1 MAALPNQPQGNLRSG
16 DQPRATETSIKDT
29 ERGMGK
35 ISYVRQAQ
43 RGNFPKSSYGTR
55 YMRKS

>member
-1 MAALPNQPQGNLRSG
+1 MAAQSNQPEGNLRTG
-16 DQPRATETSIKDT
+16 DQPRATENSIKQT
-29 ERGMGK
+29 ERGIGQ

-43 RGNFPKSSYGTR
+43 RGNMPKSSYGTR

>member
-1 MAALPNQPQGNLRSG
+1 MAAQSNQPEGNLRTG
-16 DQPRATETSIKDT
+16 DQPRATETSIKET
-29 ERGMGK
+29 ERGMGR
-35 ISYVRQAQ
+35 IGYVRQAQ

>member
-1 MAALPNQPQGNLRSG
+1 MAALPNQPDGNLRSG

-29 ERGMGK
+29 ERGMGR
-35 ISYVRQAQ
+35 ISYTRQAQ
-43 RGNFPKSSYGTR
+43 RGGFPKTSYGTR

>member
-1 MAALPNQPQGNLRSG
+1 MNPNQPEGVYSGG
-16 DQPRATETSIKDT
+16 DQPRMT
-29 ERGMGK
+29 ERELKTQQRDVGK

-43 RGNFPKSSYGTR
+43 RGNMPKTSYGTR

>member
-1 MAALPNQPQGNLRSG
+1 MAAQSNQPEGNLRSG

-29 ERGMGK
+29 ERSMGR
-35 ISYVRQAQ
+35 ISYTRQAQ
-43 RGNFPKSSYGTR
+43 RGGFPKTSYGTR